1 MSSDPGSVPA
11 QGPLGKDLSQ
21 STLRK
26 AGWFEPRHLTGLTSP
41 GALEAA
47 GLGGRRVPS
56 ESGESAPAPRP
67 PRLALPRQAGHMPRR
82 GDRHVRP
89 EPAPRA
95 LSPFPRTQLVAGSTP
110 RRHLLGS
117 SASSTSG
124 TASSVHKRSS
134 ISPTAPRTC
143 RATSS
148 PGWTTTWTCS
158 EGLPSG
164 RWRPARSVSLTC
176 SHPPLGP
183 GGRGRAVPLMAP
195 VELRANFLPQWAG
208 GPRSPPPRASQPEAL
223 WRHLSPAYLFRTT
236 ILLVWGGEEALSR
249 RWTDS

>member
-1 MSSDPGSVPA
+1 M
-11 QGPLGKDLSQ
+11 
-21 STLRK
+21 
-26 AGWFEPRHLTGLTSP
+26 GWFEPRHLPGLTSP
-41 GALEAA
+41 RALEAA
-47 GLGGRRVPS
+47 GLSGHRVPS
-56 ESGESAPAPRP
+56 ESGGVCPCPTSLPGWHSPARPVTHLGEGTDTSA
-67 PRLALPRQAGHMPRR
+67 LSLP
-82 GDRHVRP
+82 
-89 EPAPRA
+89 PRA

-176 SHPPLGP
+176 SHPPLCL
-183 GGRGRAVPLMAP
+183 GGRGRAVALTAP
-195 VELRANFLPQWAG
+195 VELCANFLPQWAG
-208 GPRSPPPRASQPEAL
+208 GGALEAPHPG
-223 WRHLSPAYLFRTT
+223 HLSA
-236 ILLVWGGEEALSR
+236 
-249 RWTDS
+249 